1 MNKKQFITARVFFL
15 SLFFISI
22 SVHCFAY
29 EQVVYVWQRN
39 WNSNV
44 GDAVISISNSTGYF
58 TVLCGDLRFKEEK
71 PFINSINIKW
81 DYLTQTET
89 STTVAFRISTQ
100 ASKFLATSAI
110 ESLANSVGDSIS
122 KTIKSAPKNEI
133 VGIQIDYDCPTSK
146 LVDYVK
152 LIKLLKRRFQH
163 FQISFTALPSWLDSK
178 DFPALAATSDYYV
191 LQVHSFKTPATLE
204 EALRPFSGE
213 AVSSWIKKASLIG
226 HPFYVSLPT
235 YGYEVSFNESGKFL
249 GLRAETQR
257 ITYKP
262 GTKHALVMTDYK
274 RIMAFLTEIE
284 KQKPKHLMGFCWF
297 RLPLKTD
304 EFNWSIETL
313 EMIIEHKIPQVS
325 LKSEVISPKPG
336 LYEVYL
342 VNDGQVNIFKD
353 IQFKLTW
360 NKDITFI
367 YDVLAGYRE
376 EGLGGE
382 GGIKITGIPPKTG
395 NKILVAWF
403 RTERKDINPLRI
415 GEVEGYEK

>member
-1 MNKKQFITARVFFL
+1 MNKKQLIAVKVSFL

-22 SVHCFAY
+22 YAHCFAY

-44 GDAVISISNSTGYF
+44 GDAVTSISNTTGYF

-71 PFINSINIKW
+71 PFINSININW

-146 LVDYVK
+146 LADYVK
-152 LIKLLKRRFQH
+152 LINLLKVRFQH
-163 FQISFTALPSWLDSK
+163 LQISFTALPAWLDSP
-178 DFPALAATSDYYV
+178 DFPALTATSDYYV

-204 EALRPFSGE
+204 EALKPFSGK

-226 HPFYVSLPT
+226 RPFYVSLPT
-235 YGYEVSFNESGKFL
+235 YGYEVSFNEKGKFL
-249 GLRAETQR
+249 GLRAETQP
-257 ITYKP
+257 ITYRP
-262 GTKHALVMTDYK
+262 GIKHALVMTDYK
-274 RIMAFLTEIE
+274 KIQAFLSEIE

-297 RLPLKTD
+297 RLPLRTD

-353 IQFKLTW
+353 VQFKLTW
-360 NKDITFI
+360 DKDATFI
-367 YDVLAGYRE
+367 HDVLSGYRE
-376 EGLGGE
+376 EGLGNE
-382 GGIKITGIPPKTG
+382 KGIKITGIPPKTG

-403 RTERKDINPLRI
+403 RSERKDINFLII